1 VPQPKPAKEWITAE
15 EAAALLGVNL
25 RQVQKRARAGYIE
38 KRRLPRLPTES
49 AGRVEYS
56 RADVDALLDGT
67 PNHCEPVGFPQRVR
81 AAEEAEAGSD
91 ARPPAAGNGTRALAP
106 AAFFRPPE
114 LAAGH
119 WPAPTAPR
127 AWLTLPEAAAYSG
140 LPEVT
145 IVSLTRGG
153 MIRAIDQWGQD
164 VGQGTHRASYRMSRA
179 SLDAYGEGKL

>member
-56 RADVDALLDGT
+56 RADIDALLAGT
-67 PNHCEPVGFPQRVR
+67 PNHCEPVAASGQRPG
-81 AAEEAEAGSD
+81 AST
-91 ARPPAAGNGTRALAP
+91 PPPTPGNGKSALARIP
-106 AAFFRPPE
+106 AEFPDLWLRPQ
-114 LAAGH
+114 LAPGP
-119 WPAPTAPR
+119 WPLAPPR

-164 VGQGTHRASYRMSRA
+164 VGQGTHRASYRVSRA